1 MNVRAERLD
10 NESIRYIYK
19 TYMKKDFPRS
29 ELKPLKSILALTE
42 SGRGD
47 GNGFYDGNALAG
59 YAFLIKAPS
68 GRAYLIDYLAVL
80 PSVRGRG
87 YGSACLLALQSIL
100 DKRDMYSDKEAV
112 RENEGYIIMAETED
126 PSFAAREEELQVRRR
141 RIRFYEKNGFFD
153 SRNTCRL
160 FGVEYRILGKSSAAA
175 EKEEIQIR
183 CREELD
189 SIYRTVIPKIVYGS
203 QVIWL

>member
-1 MNVRAERLD
+1 
-10 NESIRYIYK
+10 
-19 TYMKKDFPRS
+19 
-29 ELKPLKSILALTE
+29 
-42 SGRGD
+42 
-47 GNGFYDGNALAG
+47 
-59 YAFLIKAPS
+59 
-68 GRAYLIDYLAVL
+68 
-80 PSVRGRG
+80 
-87 YGSACLLALQSIL
+87 
-100 DKRDMYSDKEAV
+100 
-112 RENEGYIIMAETED
+112 MAETED